1 MAIIEISKRKRRCNQ
16 FGLVPYVSV
25 SKTDHRKNKTQI
37 AISINRDAMRDLRW
51 VTGDKVRVTFDDETH
66 LITLTRTGNDDG
78 YTLSGKTN
86 GKASKGNIVSSSIR
100 ITARGIINPTEFIA
114 IDKEDCVVD
123 GVSIT
128 FVMPGQN

>member
-1 MAIIEISKRKRRCNQ
+1 MAIIEISKRKRSHHQ
-16 FGLVPYVSV
+16 LGFVPYVSV
-25 SKTDHRKNKTQI
+25 SKTDHRMNKTQI
-37 AISINRDAMRDLRW
+37 VISINRDAMRDLRW

-66 LITLTRTGNDDG
+66 LITLTRTGNHDG
-78 YTLSGKTN
+78 YTLSGKIN
-86 GKASKGNIVSSSIR
+86 GKASKGNIISSSIR
-100 ITARGIINPTEFIA
+100 ITARGIINPTEFIG